1 MKKHKETTNDR
12 YEYNSLIAIKEQV
25 EGYYLSRSSLI
36 RCPNGCHDFNDENF
50 YFYHNFGDPKI
61 SLKYYEKLDMR
72 TFNDVLNFIN
82 KIGGWRVHSITPIY
96 ENSTTK
102 YLYTFERKI

>member
-36 RCPNGCHDFNDENF
+36 RCPNGCHDFYD
-50 YFYHNFGDPKI
+50 G
-61 SLKYYEKLDMR
+61 
-72 TFNDVLNFIN
+72 
-82 KIGGWRVHSITPIY
+82 
-96 ENSTTK
+96 
-102 YLYTFERKI
+102 